1 MASGT
6 RTTVI
11 LGDSLTGDGGWASLL
26 PDDPTGDGP
35 AVTDLGRAGQTTDD
49 VLALLP
55 EVVAADPAT
64 VVLSVGTHDLGARRR
79 GPEPT
84 VRALETILAHLR
96 RDLPAARLVVLS
108 VPPRARELA
117 ERIRVVNIH
126 LRQFAPV
133 VRAEHVDLWPALGSG
148 DGELD
153 PAFSDDRLHLG
164 PDGAAAVRA
173 VLASVLTE
181 GADDDADAAPVGD
194 DGDADAAGHDA
205 AGDADAAGGQGSG
218 ATGDA
223 DAPPADDDAS
233 DRDGATS

>member
-26 PDDPTGDGP
+26 PDDPDAPTGGAP

-153 PAFSDDRLHLG
+153 PAYSDDRLHLG
-164 PDGAAAVRA
+164 PAGAAAVRA
-173 VLASVLTE
+173 VLASVLAE
-181 GADDDADAAPVGD
+181 GPDDSHGPD
-194 DGDADAAGHDA
+194 
-205 AGDADAAGGQGSG
+205 

-223 DAPPADDDAS
+223 DAPPADDGAS
-233 DRDGATS
+233 DPDGATS